1 MAKELR
7 FNYARYR
14 PVRSRPHGQG
24 AFHDFALAAGLA
36 AKPGP
41 RTRLSR
47 KGKSMEWE
55 RIEANWQ
62 HYKVLARVR
71 WAKLSEEALD
81 VVAGRREALASA
93 IHEAYGVST
102 GMAQMQLES
111 WQGQQEPPPA
121 AEPAAA

>member
-14 PVRSRPHGQG
+14 PVHSRPVGQG
-24 AFHDFALAAGLA
+24 AFHDFAMRAGLE
-36 AKPGP
+36 AKTG
-41 RTRLSR
+41 RGSRLSK
-47 KGKSMEWE
+47 KGNAMEWE

-71 WAKLSEEALD
+71 WARLSVEELD
-81 VVAGRREALASA
+81 VVAGRREALAAA
-93 IHEAYGVST
+93 IHATYGVSA

-111 WQGQQEPPPA
+111 WQGQQQEPPA
-121 AEPAAA
+121 AAEGGA

>member
-14 PVRSRPHGQG
+14 AVRLRPRGHG

-36 AKPGP
+36 AKPSR
-41 RTRLSR
+41 RTRPPK
-47 KGKSMEWE
+47 KGNAMQWE

-71 WAKLSEEALD
+71 WARLTEEELD
-81 VVAGRREALASA
+81 GVAGRREALAAA
-93 IHEAYGVST
+93 IHHTYGVSAD
-102 GMAQMQLES
+102 MAQMQLES
-111 WQGQQEPPPA
+111 WQGQQQEPPGTPEHGA
-121 AEPAAA
+121 